1 MTKEFEKVIEGLLVM
16 NILVCSIPKKVIM
29 EKC

>member
-1 MTKEFEKVIEGLLVM
+1 MTKELEKVKDGLLVM
-16 NILVCSIPKKVIM
+16 NILVYTIPKKVIM